1 MIRTALIAFCVLLIS
16 ACATPSN
23 EALPLE
29 PLKPAPDGR
38 VNLVLHRDAFY
49 LSLITATIRLNGVE
63 IGKLRNNRSLRYSV
77 APGEYE
83 LMVDWPLL
91 SGESDMMQKVVVP
104 DEGVLKLEL
113 TEEFRN

>member
-1 MIRTALIAFCVLLIS
+1 MIRIALIAFCALLIS
-16 ACATPSN
+16 ACATTSN

-49 LSLITATIRLNGVE
+49 LALITATIRLNGVE
-63 IGKLRNNRSLRYSV
+63 IGKLKNNHSLRYSA

-91 SGESDMMQKVVVP
+91 SGENDMTRKVVVP
-104 DEGVLKLEL
+104 GEGVLEL
-113 TEEFRN
+113 NLTARFRN